1 MVKWPALIAAI
12 VVIPS
17 LACPGN
23 DRMVVK
29 KSAHSVAATLDRL
42 SDVLKTRGI
51 GITARVDHAAAAEK
65 VGQRL
70 KSTQLLIFGSPK
82 LGTPLMQS
90 NRRIGVELP
99 MKVLAW
105 EDDSGQVWLAY
116 VKPEVSQVGI
126 FDRWPRRHIHGNG
139 SGAREVD
146 RRGDQAELTSGSSV
160 GRPKDG
166 VRLQWRRLSAISQD

>member
-1 MVKWPALIAAI
+1 MIKSPALIAAI
-12 VVIPS
+12 VAIPS
-17 LACPGN
+17 LAWTGD
-23 DRMVVK
+23 DRMVTK

-42 SDVLKTRGI
+42 SEVLKTRGI

-65 VGQRL
+65 VGQTL
-70 KSTQLLIFGSPK
+70 KPTQLLIFGNPK

-116 VKPEVSQVGI
+116 VKPEVLKSEYSIDGHDDT
-126 FDRWPRRHIHGNG
+126 F
-139 SGAREVD
+139 REM
-146 RRGDQAELTSGSSV
+146 GQALEKLT
-160 GRPKDG
+160 DE
-166 VRLQWRRLSAISQD
+166 AIKPN